1 MDQGKKATAAK
12 EIQIG
17 RITYRKVYQLQTL
30 ARVPIFQFLMKLG
43 WDLSE
48 DIMLQESK
56 HILKENTPQ
65 RHNSSIQ
72 PISTLFP

>member
-48 DIMLQESK
+48 DIML
-56 HILKENTPQ
+56 
-65 RHNSSIQ
+65 
-72 PISTLFP
+72 